1 MPRILL
7 VSPRFD
13 SEFTRG
19 TQSGEN
25 GSKKK
30 MALMTPLHLATVA
43 AMTPD
48 DFEVDIYDESV
59 LDPLTSDTDFA
70 RNYDLVGVTG
80 YIAHLPRAKEL
91 GAMFRA
97 QGLPVVIGG
106 PGVSGSPESCR
117 DHFDVM
123 MLGEAELTWPR
134 FLSEWKQ
141 GKHLQEYRQVE
152 RPDLTLT
159 PAPDWKSVAQY
170 IDRYAMGGVQT
181 TRGCPFD
188 CEFCDVI
195 HLFGRKPRHK
205 PIDTI
210 IEEVLALKKLGVQL
224 IFMCDDDFI
233 GHKKYAK
240 ELLRELAPVNNSL
253 DQPVSFTTQLTID
266 LAKDEE
272 LLELMADCNFGQV
285 LVGIESPREASLRE
299 TNKLQNL
306 RGDMVDDINK
316 IQSYGIAV
324 RASLVVGFDSDDP
337 DVIDEHIDL
346 LKRANVVSTNINTMK
361 AYPGTPLWVRLQ
373 QEDRVVDVSHI
384 YTDAPRV
391 VSNIIPK
398 GMTRKEMLEGYRR
411 LLEFS
416 RDWDGYVERMRGFV
430 DGVTREPRVAKASGL
445 AKWKNLGR
453 GIGFLIKG
461 ALGGD
466 KNLPPGTKDSFKQLL
481 QHTWRT
487 APYLVS
493 RVMGLTVQHTMD
505 VMLLPYHN
513 SVIQQQID
521 EEIAGPLA
529 LDHDAS
535 AGIVPD
541 KFYKKLSKVMPMLH
555 GRLSNEIIYKPAI
568 AEAMTAVVK
577 DFVIRWAN
585 GFDDFE
591 DHHIVYLNELCDRHV
606 ERWNERAPLPA
617 GPGAEAA
624 LTLDRAKSVHFVK
637 GLVVA
642 VEQDLRGASSSAAS
656 AVHA

>member
-1 MPRILL
+1 MSRILL

-19 TQSGEN
+19 TQGGGVN
-25 GSKKK
+25 KK
-30 MALMTPLHLATVA
+30 MALMTPLHLATIA
-43 AMTPD
+43 ALTPD
-48 DFEVDIYDESV
+48 DFQVDIYDESV
-59 LDPLTSDTDFA
+59 LEPISGDKDYSKT
-70 RNYDLVGVTG
+70 YDLVGVTG

-91 GAMFRA
+91 GALFRR
-97 QGLPVVIGG
+97 QGIPVVMGG
-106 PGVSGSPESCR
+106 PGVSGSPEDCR
-117 DHFDVM
+117 DAFDVLL
-123 MLGEAELTWPR
+123 LGESELTWPR
-134 FLSEWKQ
+134 FLSEWKKGQ
-141 GKHLQEYRQVE
+141 HLSEYRQVE

-159 PAPDWKSVAQY
+159 PAPDWTTVAPY

-205 PIDTI
+205 PIETV
-210 IEEVLALKKLGVQL
+210 IEEVLALKKLGIKM

-240 ELLRELAPVNNSL
+240 DLLRELGSVNNSL
-253 DQPVSFTTQLTID
+253 DEPVAFTTQLTID
-266 LAKDEE
+266 LAQDEE
-272 LLELMADCNFGQV
+272 LMELMADANFGQV

-306 RGDMVDDINK
+306 RGDMVDDIRK

-324 RASLVVGFDSDDP
+324 RASLVVGFDSDDSA
-337 DVIDEHIDL
+337 VIDEHIDL

-373 QEDRVVDVSHI
+373 RENRVVDVSHI

-398 GMTRKEMLEGYRR
+398 GMTRTEMLEGYRR

-430 DGVTREPRVAKASGL
+430 DGVTRQPKVARPSGL
-445 AKWKNLGR
+445 ARVKAIGR
-453 GIGFLIKG
+453 GLGFLIKG
-461 ALGGD
+461 AVGGD
-466 KNLPPGTKDSFKQLL
+466 KNLPQKTKESFKELL
-481 QHTWRT
+481 QHTWKT
-487 APYLVS
+487 APYLVQ
-493 RVMGLTVQHTMD
+493 RVMGITVQHTMD
-505 VMLLPYHN
+505 VMLLPYH
-513 SVIQQQID
+513 SKVIQQQVD
-521 EEIAGPLA
+521 EDQAGPLA
-529 LDHDAS
+529 LDRDES
-535 AGIVPD
+535 AGLVPE
-541 KFYKKLSKVMPMLH
+541 KFYKKLNKVMPMLH
-555 GRLSNEIIYKPAI
+555 GRLSTEIIYKPAI

-585 GFDDFE
+585 GFEDFE
-591 DHHIVYLNELCDRHV
+591 DHHMVYLNELCDRHV
-606 ERWNERAPLPA
+606 ERWNERAPKPA
-617 GPGAEAA
+617 ASETDV
-624 LTLDRAKSVHFVK
+624 LSLERAKSVHFVK

-642 VEQDLRGASSSAAS
+642 VEQDLRGASAHAA
-656 AVHA
+656 A